1 MWWLMTEPI
10 NFQPFL
16 GWVNS
21 TDPDNVSPD
30 ARVITAEDLMRY
42 EQLGLDIAAWTAAN
56 PGGGGGTPSGG
67 VIDGGTP

>member
-1 MWWLMTEPI
+1 MTEPI
-10 NFQPFL
+10 HFQAYT

-21 TDPDNVSPD
+21 TDPDNVSEE

-42 EQLGLDIAAWTAAN
+42 EKLGLDVAAFTAALQN
-56 PGGGGGTPSGG
+56 GGGGGGGGG